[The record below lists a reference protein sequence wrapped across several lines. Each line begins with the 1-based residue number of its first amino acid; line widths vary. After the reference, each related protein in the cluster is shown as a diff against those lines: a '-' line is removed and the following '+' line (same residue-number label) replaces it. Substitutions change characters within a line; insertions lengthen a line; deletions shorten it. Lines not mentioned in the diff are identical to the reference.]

1 MDVTRSYR
9 FGVFEFNRETLEL
22 RRSGTVVSIE
32 PQPARALSLML
43 ERPGEVITRD
53 QLKDVVWSK
62 ETHVQFD
69 RGLAYLIAQIRSALG
84 DSADNPR
91 FIQTLPRKGYKF
103 IAPVT
108 AVTSNAEMPVAM
120 TPPVPV
126 VATGARARWPWIAVV
141 AVVLLAMSLALWGRA
156 RATPARASAAAV
168 VAVSVFDNETGI
180 ADHDQLVAGLSDL
193 VVIRLTHLD
202 PEALA
207 VIGNSTALRQPR
219 NIRNLDQIRAQV
231 RADYVVLGQLQRA
244 DTGLRFITHFIR
256 LADEAHLKANR
267 LSFPDGDLSGL
278 EAAVVDEFERA
289 VREHVLAR
297 K

>member
-1 MDVTRSYR
+1 MNGSYR

-32 PQPARALSLML
+32 PQPARALSLLL
-43 ERPGEVITRD
+43 ERAGDVITRD
-53 QLKDVVWSK
+53 ELKDAVWGK
-62 ETHVQFD
+62 ETHVDFD
-69 RGLAYLIAQIRSALG
+69 RGLAYLISQIRNALG

-91 FIQTLPRKGYKF
+91 FIQTLPRKGYRF

-108 AVTSNAEMPVAM
+108 AVTPNAELPVAM
-120 TPPVPV
+120 TPPGPV
-126 VATGARARWPWIAVV
+126 VATGSRARWPWIAVV
-141 AVVLLAMSLALWGRA
+141 AVVLLAMSFALWGRA

-180 ADHDQLVAGLSDL
+180 ADHDRLVAGLSDL
-193 VVIRLTHLD
+193 VVTRLTQLD

-207 VIGNSTALRQPR
+207 VIGNSTTLRQPR
-219 NIRNLDQIRAQV
+219 NIRNLEHIRTQV

-256 LADEAHLKANR
+256 LADEAHLRANR